1 MDEHWVLVIWSD
13 LLQSSCSFLWNM
25 GNSISSQFYS
35 HLLMMWQFFKC
46 FHTFFCHFSLTEQKS
61 FDHQSWCCSL
71 LFPPSEEN
79 ILCPLF
85 WLHYPQVIT
94 KGFCF
99 TSSKLGSILDTPN
112 TCFVSLLI
120 LLIDICSWWSSF
132 SRLFY
137 IRRNKNQVDSIETG
151 LRVIVHLLP

>member
-35 HLLMMWQFFKC
+35 HLLMMRQFFKC
-46 FHTFFCHFSLTEQKS
+46 FHTFLCHFSLTEQKS

-99 TSSKLGSILDTPN
+99 TSSKLGSIRYSKYLLCVSIDT
-112 TCFVSLLI
+112 F
-120 LLIDICSWWSSF
+120 DWY
-132 SRLFY
+132 LF
-137 IRRNKNQVDSIETG
+137 
-151 LRVIVHLLP
+151 LMIVLFKVVLYKKK